1 MRDVAGAEARFLP
14 VGRVPQGRR
23 RLTALAGYRRPAAT
37 LMRRAGM
44 TYMVLIRGNAI
55 LESRGA
61 EGIVE
66 SRALLSPARAQGEKP

>member
-1 MRDVAGAEARFLP
+1 
-14 VGRVPQGRR
+14 
-23 RLTALAGYRRPAAT
+23 
-37 LMRRAGM
+37 M